1 MVIKVISGSGLI
13 TKRDLK
19 DKQTTNNI
27 IEVPECGVE
36 LTVYYD
42 GDDVTIGVL
51 PVGTTPTNLGT

>member
-1 MVIKVISGSGLI
+1 MVIKIISSNGLI

-27 IEVPECGVE
+27 IDVPECGIE

-42 GDDVTIGVL
+42 DGDVTIGVL
-51 PVGTTPTNLGT
+51 PIGTTLTNLGT